1 MTHTAHQPIEIG
13 EVRRQLR
20 HTIEAVKR
28 EAAAHR
34 AEGAAGGAAFQVLL
48 EDVAV
53 PLFRQ
58 FTGALRA
65 EGYLFRLQTPAHA
78 VRIEAE
84 RSGDNFLELAIDT
97 ERRPVAVVLRRGYTR
112 GQHIFTDEQVIA
124 EGTDFTAVSPGRL
137 LEALLELVPPFV
149 GR

>member
-1 MTHTAHQPIEIG
+1 MTQTAHQPIDIG

-20 HTIEAVKR
+20 LSIEAIKR

-34 AEGAAGGAAFQVLL
+34 AEASTASEQFDPVL
-48 EDVAV
+48 EQVAV

-58 FTGALRA
+58 FTNALRA
-65 EGYLFRLQTPAHA
+65 EGFLFRVQTPARS

-84 RSGDNFLELAIDT
+84 RSGDNFLELTLDT
-97 ERRPVAVVLRRGYTR
+97 ERRPVAVVLRRSYTR
-112 GQHIFTDEQVIA
+112 GNHVFTDDEVIA
-124 EGTDFTAVSPGRL
+124 EGGDLSAVSPAAL
-137 LEALLELVPPFV
+137 LEALLRQVAPLV